1 MKTDT
6 APVFAYRDAF
16 DAAIDAAAKTVCESL
31 GVSDPALAEAY
42 WQGSDGTAIRA
53 CLMRF
58 AAHMLIHE
66 AARFE

>member
-1 MKTDT
+1 METDNT
-6 APVFAYRDAF
+6 PVFAYRDAF
-16 DAAIDAAAKTVCESL
+16 DAAIDAASKAVCESL
-31 GVSDPALAEAY
+31 GISDPSLAAAY
-42 WQGSDGTAIRA
+42 WEGSDGTALRA